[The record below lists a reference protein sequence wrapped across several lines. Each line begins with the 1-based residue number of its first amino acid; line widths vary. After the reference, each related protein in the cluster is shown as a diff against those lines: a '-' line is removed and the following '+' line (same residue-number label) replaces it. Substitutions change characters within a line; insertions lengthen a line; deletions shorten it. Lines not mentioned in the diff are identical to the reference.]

1 MTEREFDDMFKDKL
15 GDELPFDFRSGD
27 WQAAAQELDKVLP
40 VAPLVTPNPVLSP
53 VSKTLGWYKWAAAAA
68 VLAVVSQGWLLTKLF
83 DISHELNSLKQQNSV
98 VAAPVEKQSENTI
111 ITKNTEGGL
120 TDNSERVV
128 IRDTIIK
135 YVEVPAK
142 ATQESNY
149 QTGATN
155 NAIQNGGIIA
165 QNDDTKALLK
175 EVNQLKKAI
184 KEKNNIIEAQKEA
197 VQSAIARSEVKNDKK
212 AENIANKGCKNQNNS
227 RDKPASDKKEDNN
240 TINNN
245 PIIAQNNS
253 SIDKINT
260 PNNSVNALDKNAPA
274 TTTNSEVAEV
284 AKERLALD
292 KLNHL
297 PSIGFNS
304 VKSNYKAVMELSSED
319 LYLLHSSRRNI
330 IKPLPDLSGWKVGAN
345 ALTVVTNFDY
355 RDGKVEKHQKIV
367 NNGFNARVMYDLNR
381 NWRATADINIWEE
394 CFKPRID
401 LDSFHRKS
409 PFPKPSPDYEL
420 SKVSFNSKIAQI
432 RVGADYLLPNKT
444 AVTPFLGFGL
454 AYSWKTKKEIEFEY
468 KNNDKSKPPLPP
480 YAIPNYDKDQSPYY
494 FSLRAGVEGKIYK
507 RLSWSANITSQLR
520 LNSKTNQIWGSQVG
534 LAYAL

>member
-40 VAPLVTPNPVLSP
+40 VAPLATPNPVLSP

-68 VLAVVSQGWLLTKLF
+68 VLAVVSQGWLLTKLY
-83 DISHELNSLKQQNSV
+83 DISNELNALKQQNN
-98 VAAPVEKQSENTI
+98 VAAAPIEKQSENTTI
-111 ITKNTEGGL
+111 AKNTDTKGNYTEG
-120 TDNSERVV
+120 VV
-128 IRDTIIK
+128 IRDTIVK
-135 YVEVPAK
+135 YVEVPAR
-142 ATQESNY
+142 APQESTY
-149 QTGATN
+149 QTGTQDNAT
-155 NAIQNGGIIA
+155 QNSGTIA

-197 VQSAIARSEVKNDKK
+197 AQSAIARTEDKNDKK
-212 AENIANKGCKNQNNS
+212 AENVANNGFKNQNDS
-227 RDKPASDKKEDNN
+227 RDKPALDKKEVNN
-240 TINNN
+240 AINNN

-260 PNNSVNALDKNAPA
+260 PNNSVNALDKNALA
-274 TTTNSEVAEV
+274 TTTNSDIAE
-284 AKERLALD
+284 ATKEKLTLD
-292 KLNHL
+292 KLNRL
-297 PSIGFNS
+297 PALSFS
-304 VKSNYKAVMELSSED
+304 PLKSNFKETLEMNAED

-355 RDGKVEKHQKIV
+355 RDGKVEKHDKIIS
-367 NNGFNARVMYDLNR
+367 NGFNARVMYDVNN
-381 NWRATADINIWEE
+381 NWRATADVNIWEE
-394 CFKPRID
+394 SFKPNID

-420 SKVSFNSKIAQI
+420 SKVSFNSKNAQI
-432 RVGADYLLPNKT
+432 RIGADYLLPNKT
-444 AVTPFLGFGL
+444 VITPFLGFGL
-454 AYSWKTKKEIEFEY
+454 AYSWKSKKEIEFEY

-520 LNSKTNQIWGSQVG
+520 LNSKTNQIWGSQMG